1 MRETSGA
8 TPELLPRLLDAVR
21 YSAPMLIER
30 SGPIPTPWLGGEAGR
45 RPCLD
50 RATGFADEVPKPP
63 RHRSA
68 HPGGA
73 MAARTGGAVVGA
85 STLTPRRNAD
95 MDGQDTTLVDAE
107 ARLSELW
114 ERMVQTIGIHTVSVL
129 MDRAIW
135 DVSRKHPELALIQHS
150 ETGLSFA
157 ALNRSYANQSPQE
170 VVEAFS
176 DLSSELM
183 IILARLLGQEMA
195 QRLAAELEA
204 KMPREKRQSRK
215 GSKSE

>member
-1 MRETSGA
+1 
-8 TPELLPRLLDAVR
+8 
-21 YSAPMLIER
+21 
-30 SGPIPTPWLGGEAGR
+30 
-45 RPCLD
+45 
-50 RATGFADEVPKPP
+50 
-63 RHRSA
+63 
-68 HPGGA
+68 
-73 MAARTGGAVVGA
+73 
-85 STLTPRRNAD
+85 